1 MTKGCL
7 WASAWPMLS
16 WDVSPVSSHWPRDQ
30 GVSGSFKLPRT
41 EPKSKL
47 TGPWRERGWILWS

>member
-47 TGPWRERGWILWS
+47 TGPW